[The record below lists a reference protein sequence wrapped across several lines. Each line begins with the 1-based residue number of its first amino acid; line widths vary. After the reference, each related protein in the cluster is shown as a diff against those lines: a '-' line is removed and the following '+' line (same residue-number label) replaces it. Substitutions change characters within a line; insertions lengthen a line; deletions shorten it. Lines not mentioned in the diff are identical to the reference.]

1 MGKTMKYPIIILSAV
16 ALSCL
21 LMFKIGVFTPRQH
34 DNGDSVAIIAREMR
48 DVALCCR
55 TLSCEE
61 VKAKRLEF
69 LNNNKDAT
77 IADLV
82 KAIEMEF
89 GGQNIISL
97 LKSLKSDASDEYA
110 ASLESAHSRGLQAID
125 RGFGD
130 TVIETLMYWRLL

>member
-1 MGKTMKYPIIILSAV
+1 MKYPMTILSIIG
-16 ALSCL
+16 LSCL
-21 LMFKIGVFTPRQH
+21 FMLKMGVFAPRQH
-34 DNGDSVAIIAREMR
+34 DNGDNITKIAYEIR

-55 TLSCEE
+55 TLSSEE

-77 IADLV
+77 IAEFV
-82 KAIEMEF
+82 KAIEMEL
-89 GGQNIISL
+89 GGQDIISL
-97 LKSLKSDASDEYA
+97 LKSLRTDACDEYA
-110 ASLESAHSRGLQAID
+110 ASLESAHCRGLQAID

>member
-1 MGKTMKYPIIILSAV
+1 MKYPVIILSTV

-21 LMFKIGVFTPRQH
+21 LMLKMGVFAPRQH
-34 DNGDSVAIIAREMR
+34 DNGDTVAKIAREMR
-48 DVALCCR
+48 DVALSCR

-61 VKAKRLEF
+61 VKAKRSEF

-82 KAIEMEF
+82 KAIEMKL
-89 GGQNIISL
+89 GGQDIISL
-97 LKSLKSDASDEYA
+97 LKSLRIDACNEYA
-110 ASLESAHSRGLQAID
+110 ESLESAHSRGLQAIN

-130 TVIETLMYWRLL
+130 TSIETLMYWRLL